1 MGDLVFVVKQK
12 TAYEMRISDWS
23 DVCSSDLCG
32 WLRPGH
38 GLPSRCRCS
47 WRGSCLG
54 LRVRWPVPRPP
65 LRAARRLRLVS
76 TATVTPPAGVVDPNP
91 GNNSSTARLVVVQ
104 QNDGAGCNA
113 GNEGVSCEIGSA
125 SCRERECKE
134 VSNSV

>member
-1 MGDLVFVVKQK
+1 
-12 TAYEMRISDWS
+12 MRISDWSS

-113 GNEGVSCEIGSA
+113 GNERSEEHTSELQSLMRISYAVFCL
-125 SCRERECKE
+125 KKH
-134 VSNSV
+134 NK